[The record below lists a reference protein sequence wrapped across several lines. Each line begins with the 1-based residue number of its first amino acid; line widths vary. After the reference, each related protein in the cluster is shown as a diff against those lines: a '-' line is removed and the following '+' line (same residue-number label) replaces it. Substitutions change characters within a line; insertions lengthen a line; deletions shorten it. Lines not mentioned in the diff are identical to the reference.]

1 MSGGLLRYA
10 KALLLPGKDKI
21 MAKRFSALLIAAV
34 TAAAL
39 LLTGCVAPKPP
50 EYLEITA
57 TEFRPE
63 GAQLNVTEYREALK
77 SAFSGYCDVL
87 KTVPLSEEYNTVAK
101 MRPHWEEAH
110 KSCREC
116 VEVLDKFTVINPP
129 DEFVE
134 QHKELLTGVEAEKKY
149 VAAMEKF
156 LTAPTKKDLEKYG
169 EEYAALAG
177 LPYDQVFAGKWMK
190 VYLETGDVLGLN
202 SEEIV

>member
-1 MSGGLLRYA
+1 
-10 KALLLPGKDKI
+10 

-34 TAAAL
+34 TAAVLSIAM
-39 LLTGCVAPKPP
+39 LTGCVAPKPP

-63 GAQLNVTEYREALK
+63 GAQLTVEEYREALM
-77 SAFSGYCDVL
+77 SAFKEYADVL

-110 KSCREC
+110 KSCLEC
-116 VEVLDKFTVINPP
+116 VEALDKFTVINPP

-134 QHKELLTGVEAEKKY
+134 QHKELLMGVESEKKY

-202 SEEIV
+202 TEEIV